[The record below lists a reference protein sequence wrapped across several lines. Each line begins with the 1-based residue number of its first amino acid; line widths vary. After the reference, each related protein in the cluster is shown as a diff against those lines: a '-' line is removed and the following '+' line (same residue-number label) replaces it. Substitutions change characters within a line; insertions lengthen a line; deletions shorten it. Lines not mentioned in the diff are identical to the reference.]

1 MSIIIQTV
9 QKKCFPDGSI
19 SNVLSRSGTIAN
31 LFGAFCKL
39 TFSTAK

>member
-9 QKKCFPDGSI
+9 QKKCFPDWSI
-19 SNVLSRSGTIAN
+19 SDVLRSGTITN

-39 TFSTAK
+39 IFNTAK